1 VVDGRETKVEVIG
14 TLSLLL
20 HDDFSLT
27 LNNVLYVPLLRRNL
41 FFVAS
46 LEDNECLVGNNKY
59 IIKFNDVIV
68 GLT

>member
-1 VVDGRETKVEVIG
+1 VVDGREANVEVIG

-41 FFVAS
+41 FF
-46 LEDNECLVGNNKY
+46 LL
-59 IIKFNDVIV
+59 IH
-68 GLT
+68 

>member
-1 VVDGRETKVEVIG
+1 VVDGREANVEVIG

-41 FFVAS
+41 FVVAS
-46 LEDNECLVGNNKY
+46 LEDDECLVGNNKY